1 MIRYADDRSI
11 CGCTTED
18 EFWRDPDPT
27 PTTLPSSCTSDMTV
41 EVRVDGVA
49 IAMMDKE
56 WTAERSEGGQ
66 IGRRSGVVGDNQQA
80 ASASLNLGQQSGDQA
95 RKHGPKEGLWVS
107 LRTQVRPFHTCVM
120 ETLLF
125 PD

>member
-11 CGCTTED
+11 CGDTTED

-27 PTTLPSSCTSDMTV
+27 PTTLHSSCTSDMTV

-56 WTAERSEGGQ
+56 WTAERSEGKLGGKRRGWGQ
-66 IGRRSGVVGDNQQA
+66 STGSKR
-80 ASASLNLGQQSGDQA
+80 
-95 RKHGPKEGLWVS
+95 
-107 LRTQVRPFHTCVM
+107 
-120 ETLLF
+120 
-125 PD
+125 